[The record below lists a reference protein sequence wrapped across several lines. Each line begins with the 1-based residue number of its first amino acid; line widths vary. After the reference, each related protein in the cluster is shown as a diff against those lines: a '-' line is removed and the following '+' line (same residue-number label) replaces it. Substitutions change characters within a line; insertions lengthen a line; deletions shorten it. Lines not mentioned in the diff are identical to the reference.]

1 MAKVKMCGDIGSATF
16 NATMASLLDDPAAML
31 PDILGGKR
39 PNRECLNLPR
49 RFDVAC
55 SSTALASDWT
65 CTLVISAGVSVV
77 VDIPIINCD
86 AWRAFREEED
96 GTALI
101 VPPADVA
108 LSSGAIAAGA
118 AGTTGRGGV
127 AFEWRT
133 SDAANDIEFSSRFTP
148 SAEAASLARGGTAR
162 RAAPRASSAASA
174 EPSVLCS
181 SRSDGAAPPAAGA
194 ADEPTV
200 GGAEGGGPDDGVGD
214 ERSALCHGVE
224 RSAAGS
230 GTFDLGERD
239 ATFAAAVAGTLHLVF
254 NNSFSWFR
262 GKVVTLRVRKM

>member
-1 MAKVKMCGDIGSATF
+1 MAKVQMCGDIGSATF

-65 CTLVISAGVSVV
+65 CTLVISAGASVV

-181 SRSDGAAPPAAGA
+181 R
-194 ADEPTV
+194 
-200 GGAEGGGPDDGVGD
+200 D
-214 ERSALCHGVE
+214 ERSVLCHGAE

-262 GKVVTLRVRKM
+262 GKEVTLRVRKM